1 MTERGREGERER
13 GMGGWRSVSE
23 WCVTIA
29 AAFLA
34 VAIAAVALGSGVA
47 AAVGAGGGG
56 AVVVVHIARPVP
68 PVAVVIPKQ
77 HVVAAAAAAAGT
89 TCHAALDG
97 ARLAKSARCI
107 DDFIVEDDDN
117 VACVRACV
125 CVKRTAKP
133 PHVWLQINAQ
143 KWRRGGRERERER
156 AGEREREREEKEEE
170 EEERLGGGGRKG
182 HCERGR
188 TAR

>member
-143 KWRRGGRERERER
+143 KWRR
-156 AGEREREREEKEEE
+156 
-170 EEERLGGGGRKG
+170 
-182 HCERGR
+182 
-188 TAR
+188 